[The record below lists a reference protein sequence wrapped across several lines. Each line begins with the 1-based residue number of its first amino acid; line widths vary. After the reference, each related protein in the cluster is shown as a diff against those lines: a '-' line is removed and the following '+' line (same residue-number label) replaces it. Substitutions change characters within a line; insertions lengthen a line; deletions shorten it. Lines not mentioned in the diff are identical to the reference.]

1 MLSLKESME
10 SVGLVYNPELAK
22 INRVNEEIAKML
34 GQEDEY
40 KRQRY
45 RSKIE
50 SLTKFDEH

>member
-1 MLSLKESME
+1 ME

-22 INRVNEEIAKML
+22 INKVSEEIAKIL

-50 SLTKFDEH
+50 ALTRFDGS